1 MTNIKRNDLIQEVDV
16 ENIYTHILALEGP
29 RYPLDNLDA
38 LNAAADYIRQE
49 LKNCG
54 FRTEYQEFQ
63 VDGLDTNFKNVLGY
77 CGDNNTPA
85 VVLGAHYDTVPD
97 CPGANDNLSAVAILL
112 EFARVI
118 SKLETPPTIILGFF
132 TLEEGHPGF
141 EAQLRQLKQK
151 FAIVDS
157 KGRFKSWEMFK
168 LHRELNKLFRKSIM
182 SGKNASEGYQDFL
195 AQHKEELSEQN
206 KSYFEEW
213 NALISKYPASS
224 FFEEMGLI
232 GSHYFVSQLDNPA
245 QSIKYLINYDTV
257 GWIYDSPKTQKP
269 LPIPEEFT
277 ETYKVDLEKEIGNF
291 ITIIGDVNSG
301 SLLKSFT
308 ENCQNNEVDIPY
320 YKIDLPIEY
329 EAIKASAPDTLRMD
343 HAPFWRKRI
352 PAITMADG
360 AEFRSNLYHT
370 PADLAKYMDFDM
382 LSKIVKAT
390 LLTVLDN

>member
-1 MTNIKRNDLIQEVDV
+1 ME
-16 ENIYTHILALEGP
+16 
-29 RYPLDNLDA
+29 
-38 LNAAADYIRQE
+38 
-49 LKNCG
+49 
-54 FRTEYQEFQ
+54 
-63 VDGLDTNFKNVLGY
+63 
-77 CGDNNTPA
+77 
-85 VVLGAHYDTVPD
+85 
-97 CPGANDNLSAVAILL
+97 
-112 EFARVI
+112 
-118 SKLETPPTIILGFF
+118 
-132 TLEEGHPGF
+132 
-141 EAQLRQLKQK
+141 
-151 FAIVDS
+151 
-157 KGRFKSWEMFK
+157 
-168 LHRELNKLFRKSIM
+168 
-182 SGKNASEGYQDFL
+182 KNASEGYQEFL
-195 AQHKEELSEQN
+195 SQHKDKLSDQN
-206 KSYFEEW
+206 KKYFDEW

-232 GSHYFVSQLDNPA
+232 GSNYFVSQLDNPA

-308 ENCQNNEVDIPY
+308 DNCQNNEVDIPY